1 MSWETILLILVII
14 LFLLLIM
21 GQWIAFALGSS
32 GVILLLLSGGPHSL
46 VSISSVIWNN
56 ANSYI
61 LIAVPLFILMG
72 QLILRSGVSGYFYD
86 GVATLLRFLP
96 GGLLYTNIVACSI
109 FAALSGS
116 SVATA
121 VAVGTVAIPEM
132 TKKGY
137 SNKIVLGSL
146 AAGGTLGILIP
157 PSVPMIVYG
166 ALVQVSVGKLFMAG
180 IIPGII
186 MAFTFMIYITIR
198 LALNKELAPPKELFE
213 ISLRERFLKMV
224 HIIPIAILMVVVLGG
239 IYTGFTT
246 PTEASAV
253 GVVGSLV
260 LSAAYRRLSFGIIKE
275 SLLVSVQTSCMVL
288 FIIVGAQILSTGLS
302 SAGIPR
308 GLSEW
313 IVHLNLSKWEFFIA
327 INVLYFILGCFIDG
341 ISMIYLTLPVLYP
354 IIDAMGFDF
363 IWFGVILV
371 ILIEL
376 GQITP
381 PMGLNLFA
389 IHGISGGR
397 PFDEV
402 VRGSAP
408 YIFIMLLNIYTL
420 AIYPRLVLFLPSKM

>member
-1 MSWETILLILVII
+1 
-14 LFLLLIM
+14 
-21 GQWIAFALGSS
+21 
-32 GVILLLLSGGPHSL
+32 
-46 VSISSVIWNN
+46 
-56 ANSYI
+56 
-61 LIAVPLFILMG
+61 
-72 QLILRSGVSGYFYD
+72 
-86 GVATLLRFLP
+86 
-96 GGLLYTNIVACSI
+96 
-109 FAALSGS
+109 
-116 SVATA
+116 
-121 VAVGTVAIPEM
+121 
-132 TKKGY
+132 
-137 SNKIVLGSL
+137 
-146 AAGGTLGILIP
+146 
-157 PSVPMIVYG
+157 
-166 ALVQVSVGKLFMAG
+166 MAG